1 MVSDRVKKIS
11 PELEFDETF
20 AYDFKHLYLFKE
32 ANFVKSASS
41 IKDKLAINSKNYL
54 IAKAFHP
61 LFRIM
66 QILGSLPISIK
77 STNGM
82 IHYEFHPCSPGV
94 SYRLA
99 VSDDPA
105 GFNISS
111 WVLGANQ
118 VFRTAIP
125 VFALINVFAVRLRT
139 RSILQFV
146 NGWTSVL
153 HEFEVLFEN
162 HYKLRLVA
170 LERSHWVIFPFLVVA
185 YIIPMIRINSTSKR
199 FLLTENWVFNFW
211 SKTTLVVF
219 VASAF
224 VLSTIVTL
232 LSLLTIK
239 SVYRQIR
246 KAIAHQTKETN
257 GHLSHHHVKGWIKL
271 VTLVRDQVDLFVRF
285 GSMPELN
292 DLLFTFVTVLGLS
305 YIAISLYLEN
315 MQTTGG
321 SMMPYALGAL
331 AIAFL
336 RTFAKGQLADLIV
349 MEEHQIG
356 LDVVA
361 MRVNTNINMEHVEGK
376 NDDAYKTRF
385 EMSVLCNM
393 IFTSPVQ
400 IRFANI
406 ISLNKKLLLLIIS
419 QLASYLVVFLQFK
432 RSPQ

>member
-1 MVSDRVKKIS
+1 
-11 PELEFDETF
+11 
-20 AYDFKHLYLFKE
+20 
-32 ANFVKSASS
+32 
-41 IKDKLAINSKNYL
+41 
-54 IAKAFHP
+54 
-61 LFRIM
+61 
-66 QILGSLPISIK
+66 
-77 STNGM
+77 
-82 IHYEFHPCSPGV
+82 
-94 SYRLA
+94 
-99 VSDDPA
+99 
-105 GFNISS
+105 
-111 WVLGANQ
+111 
-118 VFRTAIP
+118 
-125 VFALINVFAVRLRT
+125 
-139 RSILQFV
+139 
-146 NGWTSVL
+146 
-153 HEFEVLFEN
+153 
-162 HYKLRLVA
+162 
-170 LERSHWVIFPFLVVA
+170 
-185 YIIPMIRINSTSKR
+185 
-199 FLLTENWVFNFW
+199 
-211 SKTTLVVF
+211 
-219 VASAF
+219 
-224 VLSTIVTL
+224 
-232 LSLLTIK
+232 
-239 SVYRQIR
+239 
-246 KAIAHQTKETN
+246 
-257 GHLSHHHVKGWIKL
+257 
-271 VTLVRDQVDLFVRF
+271 
-285 GSMPELN
+285 MPELN